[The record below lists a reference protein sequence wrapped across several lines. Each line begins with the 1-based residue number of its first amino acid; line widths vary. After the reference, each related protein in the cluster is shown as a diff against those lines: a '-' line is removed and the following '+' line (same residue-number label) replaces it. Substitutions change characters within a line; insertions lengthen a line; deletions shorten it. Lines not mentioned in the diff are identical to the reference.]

1 VLGTLAI
8 AFVVPQKSIELNS
21 GLLQAFQVFFTKFG
35 VGWLTRPMAVLIF
48 AGGIALLSTWMYG
61 PARGFMRASFEGDFP
76 KAFQGHNA
84 KLAPTSV
91 LWIQA
96 GVGTLFALLFL
107 FEPTISASY
116 WILSALT
123 TQLLVIMY
131 VLMFAAVIRL
141 RYTQPDRPRPYK
153 IPGGKLGVWIMAGL
167 GVAGCVFAF
176 YVGFVPPS
184 QISTGNHTLYI
195 CLMVLFTA
203 LLALPP
209 LAIARFRKDSW
220 KADKETLAAV
230 QASEDED

>member
-1 VLGTLAI
+1 M
-8 AFVVPQKSIELNS
+8 
-21 GLLQAFQVFFTKFG
+21 FFSKFG
-35 VGWLTRPMAVLIF
+35 VGWITRPMALLIF

-76 KAFQGHNA
+76 HVFQGHNA
-84 KLAPTSV
+84 SLAPTSV

-96 GVGTLFALLFL
+96 GIGSLFALLFL

-153 IPGGKLGVWIMAGL
+153 IPRRHARRLDHGRPRHRRLRL
-167 GVAGCVFAF
+167 R
-176 YVGFVPPS
+176 
-184 QISTGNHTLYI
+184 
-195 CLMVLFTA
+195 
-203 LLALPP
+203 LLC
-209 LAIARFRKDSW
+209 RFRSAL
-220 KADKETLAAV
+220 ADLDGQPHAVHLPDGLLHRLAGVPADLHLPV
-230 QASEDED
+230 PQAILGGGRGDHGRGTGL